1 MGKLTCPFGCQ
12 AETFVVLKGYLKH
25 VQDYHGSH
33 VTLEA
38 AIESMLRSK
47 ASGIM
52 FTIITD
58 QQRALQVSIIHTIG
72 LVFFMSSWDSFIQ

>member
-1 MGKLTCPFGCQ
+1 MSKTIMVTL
-12 AETFVVLKGYLKH
+12 
-25 VQDYHGSH
+25 GSH

-38 AIESMLRSK
+38 AEESMLRSK

>member
-1 MGKLTCPFGCQ
+1 MVTL
-12 AETFVVLKGYLKH
+12 
-25 VQDYHGSH
+25 GSH

-52 FTIITD
+52 FRIITD

-72 LVFFMSSWDSFIQ
+72 LVFFMSSWDSFTQ